1 MGKKYS
7 KEDIER
13 IKNTPD
19 DLLTSE
25 ERKFK
30 NIIPTI
36 GYKGMPPTNPR
47 GNWKKTPSFSSK
59 VRKLMNDE
67 EFLKTILKSTPSQWQ
82 GIVDNTPASMIAAGI
97 VAGATKEIAK
107 SVAENKP
114 ISKEVRDLVDL
125 LNKIGYGEKVVHE
138 AGETFFDKA
147 NISFNVVST
156 PTLEEIKDKD
166 KDKDDD
172 EED

>member
-13 IKNTPD
+13 IASTPA
-19 DLLTSE
+19 DLLTPE
-25 ERKFK
+25 ERRFK

-47 GNWKKTPSFSSK
+47 GNWKKTPNFGAR

-67 EFLKTILKSTPSQWQ
+67 EFLKTILKSTPAQWQ

-107 SVAENKP
+107 AVAENKP
-114 ISKEVRDLVDL
+114 ISKEIRDLVDL
-125 LNKIGYGEKVVHE
+125 LNKIGYGEKVVHK

-166 KDKDDD
+166 AD

>member
-13 IKNTPD
+13 IANTPS
-19 DLLTSE
+19 DLLTPE
-25 ERKFK
+25 ERGFK

-47 GNWKKTPSFSSK
+47 GNWKKTPQLGTR
-59 VRKLMNDE
+59 VRKLMEDE
-67 EFLKTILKSTPSQWQ
+67 DFLGTILKSTPGQWK
-82 GIVDNTPASMIAAGI
+82 GIVDKTPAAIIAAGI

-107 SVAENKP
+107 AVAENKP

-147 NISFNVVST
+147 TISFNVVST

-166 KDKDDD
+166 AD

>member
-1 MGKKYS
+1 
-7 KEDIER
+7 
-13 IKNTPD
+13 
-19 DLLTSE
+19 
-25 ERKFK
+25 
-30 NIIPTI
+30 
-36 GYKGMPPTNPR
+36 
-47 GNWKKTPSFSSK
+47 
-59 VRKLMNDE
+59 
-67 EFLKTILKSTPSQWQ
+67 
-82 GIVDNTPASMIAAGI
+82 MIAAGI

-166 KDKDDD
+166 KDND